1 MTEAFVRATALASA
15 LGHDLDAAVERLSGA
30 PLAPAR
36 NTAAAGAWPY
46 FAIPVADDD
55 WMRRAEAIAR
65 SVAESL
71 RHEAALAPGEWA
83 ALPCIA
89 GSSSGLVGAWDNG
102 GWAALALS
110 PLEFCRMLAQ
120 WFGVRGPAMMVNTA
134 CTSGLSALD
143 IAAGLV
149 TEGKFRDVLV
159 LGVELSNRLTV
170 AGFAGLE
177 LLSATVARPCD
188 RDRDGLVLGE
198 ALGAVLVSA
207 APGPWR
213 IAALASGMD
222 AASLTGPAPS
232 GEVIAD
238 TMRATLA
245 KARWTSAAVDLIKLQ
260 AGGGPLAD
268 LAEARAI
275 RELFSPPPR
284 TVSLKG
290 ALGHTLGASGPAEL
304 ALMLASLARGRVPAT
319 WGFATPDDDLGLTPS
334 GGDAR
339 GASRVLFNLS
349 GFGGNVMSLAL
360 EKVD

>member
-15 LGHDLDAAVERLSGA
+15 LGHDLNAAVERLSGA
-30 PLAPAR
+30 PLAPVR

-55 WMRRAEAIAR
+55 WMKRAEAIAR
-65 SVAESL
+65 PVAESL
-71 RHEAALAPGEWA
+71 RREAGLAPDEWA

-89 GSSSGLVGAWDNG
+89 GSSSNSVGAWDRG
-102 GWAALALS
+102 GWAALAP

-143 IAAGLV
+143 IALSLV
-149 TEGKFRDVLV
+149 AEGRFREVLV
-159 LGVELSNRLTV
+159 LGVELANRLTV

-177 LLSATVARPCD
+177 LLSASAARPCD
-188 RDRDGLVLGE
+188 LDRDGLVLGE
-198 ALGAVLVSA
+198 ALAAVLVSA
-207 APGPWR
+207 ARGPWR

-222 AASLTGPAPS
+222 AASLTGPAPN

-238 TMRATLA
+238 TMRAALR

-260 AGGGPLAD
+260 AGGGRLGD

-275 RELFSPPPR
+275 RELFAPPPR
-284 TVSLKG
+284 TLSLKG

-304 ALMLASLARGRVPAT
+304 ALTLANLARGRVPAT
-319 WGFATPDDDLGLTPS
+319 WGFATPDDELGLIPS
-334 GGDAR
+334 GSDAKDVR
-339 GASRVLFNLS
+339 RVLFNLS

-360 EKVD
+360 EKAN